1 MSPPDWPRLERLYVL
16 LVALHSLAIGVVLLF
31 LTEWGLAFGGFHDVR
46 PLFFP
51 RQAGAFHVVV
61 AAAYVYDLHV
71 HGRVTVMVM
80 TKSLAVAFLC
90 GVSLLT
96 TVPWLV
102 PLSAL
107 GDAVMAG
114 LAVFVHRR
122 ARAARR

>member
-1 MSPPDWPRLERLYVL
+1 MSALRWPAIERLYVV

-51 RQAGAFHVVV
+51 RQAGAFHLVV
-61 AAAYVYDLHV
+61 AAAYLYDYFV

-80 TKSLAVAFLC
+80 TKCLAVVFLC

-96 TVPWLV
+96 PLPWLV

-107 GDAVMAG
+107 GDGLMAA
-114 LAVFVHRR
+114 LAGFVHRR
-122 ARAARR
+122 ARGARP